1 MNEVQRRSLRLP
13 LTLAIVY
20 LAVWLW
26 SAIEPLHPAD
36 WRLENMLV
44 AVLVPPL
51 VLTWR
56 RHRFSSLSYVLIFAF
71 LVMHSV
77 GAHYTYSEVPLGFW
91 VRDWLGL
98 SRNHYDRAV
107 HFCFGFLLAVPI
119 RELLMQLAGVR
130 GFWSYYLAFDAACA
144 MSGLYEIIEWVA
156 ARITNPE
163 LGTAYL
169 GTQGDEWDAQKDMA
183 LALSGALLSMLLLA
197 AWNRLRARAA
207 SAPSNC

>member
-1 MNEVQRRSLRLP
+1 MRLP
-13 LTLAIVY
+13 LTLAILY
-20 LAVWLW
+20 LAVWTW

-36 WRLENMLV
+36 WRLENMLI
-44 AVLVPPL
+44 AVLVPLL

-56 RHRFSSLSYVLIFAF
+56 HHRFSSLSYLLIFAF
-71 LVMHSV
+71 LVMHSI

-107 HFCFGFLLAVPI
+107 HFCFGFLLAIPI
-119 RELLMQLAGVR
+119 RELLIQLAGVR

-144 MSGLYEIIEWVA
+144 MSGFYEIVEWIA
-156 ARITNPE
+156 ARVTNPE

-197 AWNRLRARAA
+197 AWNRARSRGA
-207 SAPSNC
+207 SSGGNC

>member
-1 MNEVQRRSLRLP
+1 MTHDPRALRLP
-13 LTLAIVY
+13 LTLAALY
-20 LAVWLW
+20 LLVWIW

-36 WRLENMLV
+36 WRLENLLL
-44 AVLVPPL
+44 AVVLPPL

-56 RHRFSSLSYVLIFAF
+56 HHRFSPLSYILIFSF
-71 LVMHSV
+71 LVLHSV

-107 HFCFGFLLAVPI
+107 HFCFGLLLAIPT
-119 RELLMQLAGVR
+119 RELLMHLAGVR
-130 GFWSYYLAFDAACA
+130 RFWSYYLAFDAICA
-144 MSGLYEIIEWVA
+144 LSGLYEIVEWIA
-156 ARITNPE
+156 ARVTNPE

-183 LALSGALLSMLLLA
+183 MALTGALLSLA
-197 AWNRLRARAA
+197 ALALWNRFRPGRASTAA
-207 SAPSNC
+207 NC

>member
-1 MNEVQRRSLRLP
+1 VTRDSRSLRLP
-13 LTLAIVY
+13 LTLAVLY
-20 LAVWLW
+20 LLVWIW

-36 WRLENMLV
+36 WRLENLLV

-56 RHRFSSLSYVLIFAF
+56 LHRFSSLSYILIFCF
-71 LVMHSV
+71 LVLHSV

-107 HFCFGFLLAVPI
+107 HFCFGFLLAIPM
-119 RELLMQLAGVR
+119 RELLMRLAGVR
-130 GFWSYYLAFDAACA
+130 RFWSYYLAFDATCA
-144 MSGLYEIIEWVA
+144 LSGLYEIVEWIA
-156 ARITNPE
+156 ASVTNPE

-183 LALSGALLSMLLLA
+183 MALSGALLSLGALA
-197 AWNRLRARAA
+197 LWRRLCPDRASTAA
-207 SAPSNC
+207 NC